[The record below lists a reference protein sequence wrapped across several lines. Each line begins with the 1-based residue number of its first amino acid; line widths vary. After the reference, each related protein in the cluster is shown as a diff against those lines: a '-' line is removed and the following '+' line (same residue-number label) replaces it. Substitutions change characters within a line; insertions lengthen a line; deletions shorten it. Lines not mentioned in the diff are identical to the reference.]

1 MNAAYLTAIDSAA
14 ATGGAALIT
23 HIGLFDSGVELSG
36 GSPAYARLPVTWTLT
51 GGEMRPNADL
61 DFDAPTGVTVDEW
74 RGFSASTGGT
84 DYGGSPIDTPVT
96 FAAQGVFR
104 LVAADTAVTHTAS
117 VV

>member
-1 MNAAYLTAIDSAA
+1 MNTTYLDAIEAA
-14 ATGGAALIT
+14 AAVEGDTLIT

-36 GSPAYARLPVTWTLT
+36 GSPAYARLAVTWTLT

-61 DFDAPTGVTVDEW
+61 DFDVPASTIDEW

-84 DYGGSPIDTPVT
+84 DYGGSALDTPVT

-117 VV
+117 AV